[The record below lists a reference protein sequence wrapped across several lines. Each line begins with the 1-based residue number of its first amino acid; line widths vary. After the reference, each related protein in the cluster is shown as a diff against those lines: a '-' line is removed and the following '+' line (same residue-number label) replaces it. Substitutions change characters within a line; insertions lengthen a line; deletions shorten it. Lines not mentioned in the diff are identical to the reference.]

1 MYRRYREKQKS
12 NTSFSL
18 FVAIRKERKLM
29 NAQKTITMDFDEYQ
43 AELSKAQKE
52 GYYRAIRAKVEE
64 NLHYQKTV
72 KEVTRLEVQL
82 GIHKHTLR
90 DEWDKNYSLK
100 KRLETAEDRVAIYK
114 FLTGLIL
121 TLLIFSEV
129 IKALLF

>member
-1 MYRRYREKQKS
+1 
-12 NTSFSL
+12 
-18 FVAIRKERKLM
+18 M

-43 AELSKAQKE
+43 AELSNAQKE

-90 DEWDKNYSLK
+90 DEWDKNYILR
-100 KRLETAEDRVAIYK
+100 KRLELAEDRQAIYK
-114 FLTGLIL
+114 FLAGLSV
-121 TLLIFSEV
+121 TLLLFSEV
-129 IKALLF
+129 FKALIF